1 MTWMRIWPAKEI
13 LLHKM
18 VEKGKGHKCLLTID
32 RADKVIHGS
41 NEALANSMPQSHPW
55 VKFITH

>member
-1 MTWMRIWPAKEI
+1 MASQGNTST
-13 LLHKM
+13 KM
-18 VEKGKGHKCLLTID
+18 VEKGKGYKCLPAID
-32 RADKVIHGS
+32 RADKVIHSS

>member
-1 MTWMRIWPAKEI
+1 MTWMRAWPAKEI
-13 LLHKM
+13 LLQKM
-18 VEKGKGHKCLLTID
+18 VEKAKGYKCLPAID

-41 NEALANSMPQSHPW
+41 NEALANSMPQSYPW

>member
-1 MTWMRIWPAKEI
+1 MDENMTSQGNTST
-13 LLHKM
+13 KM
-18 VEKGKGHKCLLTID
+18 VEKGKGYKCLPAID
-32 RADKVIHGS
+32 RADKVIHSS